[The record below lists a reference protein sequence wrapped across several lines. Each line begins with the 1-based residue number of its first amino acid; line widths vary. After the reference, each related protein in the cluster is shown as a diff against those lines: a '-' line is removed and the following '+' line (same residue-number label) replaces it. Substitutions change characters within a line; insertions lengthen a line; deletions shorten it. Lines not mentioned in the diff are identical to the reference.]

1 MKLYAPIEIGFIQ
14 PMPRRSIPLIL
25 FALLIALGAQTQTAT
40 AQNDYKR
47 IFDEDNLP
55 PVRELLLSGRYDL
68 VARLCE
74 SAVSRGQPSV
84 EWRLMRYR
92 AMSEL
97 GRSRE
102 AFEEAKLLLE
112 TAYGKQLRT
121 LVEIRRLALR
131 VGETGFAEKLLTQLN
146 EAALAMPEKDRT
158 AGDLVA
164 LGEAAIA
171 LGADPATVLEQYF
184 DRAKKI
190 DEAYVDAYL
199 AAGELAL
206 DKSDFARAAKEFQAG
221 LKFSASH
228 PDLNCGLARAFFPDD
243 RQRAVKLLLKAIERN
258 PQHTDSLLVEAE
270 YLIDTEH
277 YDEAEQILAGVI
289 TRNATEPRAWAYQSA
304 LAELARNDHAEADE
318 ARLAAFADWDG
329 NPEVDHLI
337 GRVLSRNYRF
347 AEGADHQRQSLE
359 KNPDF
364 LPAKIQLAHDLL
376 RLGDE
381 DTAWQLA
388 DEVAEA
394 DAYNV
399 LAFNLTVLRDEMKD
413 YVTLQSPEFTVR
425 MPREEAEIYGDRAL
439 EILNEA
445 RDLLCKKYGL
455 DLDHPVLVEFFP
467 HQQDFAIR
475 TFGNLGGGGI
485 LGACFGTVV
494 TMNSPGGLAA
504 QRNNWEATLWHEF
517 CHVVTLTVTKN
528 RMPRWLSEGISVYEE
543 IQRNPAWGEHMN
555 LTYRSMI
562 LDGDALTP
570 ISQLSSAFYAPESGQ
585 HLMFAYY
592 ESSQVVEYLIDGW
605 GEEAFRNILRDLADG
620 VLINDAISRHT
631 GPMEELEQAF
641 AAQMKTLAEAY
652 GSEVEWEPPEAMQLF
667 TSLGVPT
674 IEAAEVRL
682 RRNPKAWWAQKLVT
696 ENFLADQKWQQAAD
710 AAQKLIDIFPAA
722 VDGESSGYA
731 LRAAALRGLGD
742 AEGEAATLRELASRS
757 AEAWSA
763 YDRLMELDLE
773 AERWPE
779 LEKNTRRARAINPFS
794 KRLHYCA
801 GCAHEAL
808 ERKTEAVSSFEK
820 LLTLKPANPSEVRY
834 RLAGLMRDDQPE
846 TARRHLLD
854 ALADAP
860 RYRDAHRL
868 LLEFAEGKSVKN
880 KKTDTEPASQLEPIV
895 SPIPQ
900 VSAPSK
906 GKADPIDPKPGAPL
920 PAKSTPQE

>member
-1 MKLYAPIEIGFIQ
+1 MRLYVPLEIGFIQ
-14 PMPRRSIPLIL
+14 PMSRCSFPLIL
-25 FALLIALGAQTQTAT
+25 LTVLIALCGSKAT
-40 AQNDYKR
+40 GQNDYKR

-55 PVRELLLSGRYDL
+55 PVRQLLLSGRYDL

-74 SAVSRGQPSV
+74 SAISRGQPSV

-92 AMSEL
+92 AMSAL
-97 GRSRE
+97 GYTSD
-102 AFEEAKLLLE
+102 AFEEAKRLLE

-121 LVEIRRLALR
+121 LVEVRRLALSI
-131 VGETGFAEKLLTQLN
+131 GETEFASDLLTRIN

-158 AGDLVA
+158 ASDLVA

-190 DEAYVDAYL
+190 EEGYLDAYL

-228 PDLNCGLARAFFPDD
+228 PDLHYGLARAFFPGD
-243 RQRAVKLLLKAIERN
+243 RQRAIKSLLEAIERN
-258 PQHTDSLLVEAE
+258 PHHAGALLLEAE

-277 YDEAEQILAGVI
+277 YDEAEQIIAQVI
-289 TRNATEPRAWAYQSA
+289 SKNATEPRAWAYQAA
-304 LAELARNDHAEADE
+304 LAELARNDEAEADE
-318 ARLAAFADWDG
+318 ARENALIDWEG

-347 AEGADHQRQSLE
+347 AEGAGHQRQALE
-359 KNPDF
+359 KAPDF
-364 LPAKIQLAHDLL
+364 LPSKIQLAHDLL

-381 DTAWQLA
+381 ERAWELA

-399 LAFNLTVLRDEMKD
+399 LAYNLTVLRDEMKS
-413 YVTLQSPEFTVR
+413 YVTLQSPEFTIR
-425 MPREEAEIYGDRAL
+425 MPREESEIYGDRAL

-543 IQRNPAWGEHMN
+543 IQRNPAWGEHMS

-562 LDGDALTP
+562 LNDDALTP
-570 ISQLSSAFYAPESGQ
+570 ISELSSAFYSPESGT

-592 ESSQVVEYLIDGW
+592 ESAQVVEFLIDGW
-605 GEEAFRNILRDLADG
+605 GEEAFRDILRDLADG

-631 GPMEELEQAF
+631 GPMAELESAF
-641 AAQMKTLAEAY
+641 AAQMKNLAEAY
-652 GSEVEWEPPEAMQLF
+652 GSQVEWEPPEAMQLF
-667 TSLGVPT
+667 DAMGVPT
-674 IEAAEVRL
+674 LDAAEARL

-696 ENFLADQKWQQAAD
+696 EKLLADQQWQLAAD
-710 AAQKLIDIFPAA
+710 SAQKLIDIFPAA
-722 VDGESSGYA
+722 VDGDGTGYA

-757 AEAWSA
+757 AEAWTA

-779 LEKNTRRARAINPFS
+779 LEKNTRQARAINPFS

-808 ERKTEAVSSFEK
+808 DRKEEAVTSFEK

-846 TARRHLLD
+846 VARRHLLD

-868 LLEFAEGKSVKN
+868 LLEFVEPDVDAGTKPAPDS
-880 KKTDTEPASQLEPIV
+880 KTKTTAPANPV
-895 SPIPQ
+895 P
-900 VSAPSK
+900 
-906 GKADPIDPKPGAPL
+906 
-920 PAKSTPQE
+920 

>member
-1 MKLYAPIEIGFIQ
+1 MELYARLEIGFTQ
-14 PMPRRSIPLIL
+14 AMPRRSISLIL
-25 FALLIALGAQTQTAT
+25 FAVLITTLTVGAQMAT

-55 PVRELLLSGRYDL
+55 PVRELLLSGRNDL

-74 SAVSRGQPSV
+74 SAIRRGQPSV
-84 EWRLMRYR
+84 EWHLMRFR

-97 GRSRE
+97 GHAHQ
-102 AFEEAKLLLE
+102 AFEEAKQLLK
-112 TAYGKQLRT
+112 TGYAKQLPT
-121 LVEIRRLALR
+121 LVEIRRLALHI
-131 VGETGFAEKLLTQLN
+131 GEIDFAADLLTQVN
-146 EAALAMPEKDRT
+146 EAALAMPEKDRS
-158 AGDLVA
+158 AADLVA

-171 LGADPATVLEQYF
+171 LGADPSTVLKQYF
-184 DRAKKI
+184 DRAKKVDQSYI
-190 DEAYVDAYL
+190 DAYL

-228 PDLNCGLARAFFPDD
+228 PDLHYGLARAFFPDD
-243 RQRAVKLLLKAIERN
+243 RQRAVKSLLKAIERN
-258 PQHTDSLLVEAE
+258 PHHAGSLLLEAE

-277 YDEAEQILAGVI
+277 YQEAERILAQVI
-289 TRNATEPRAWAYQSA
+289 AQNATEARAWAYQSA

-318 ARLAAFADWDG
+318 ARQAALADWDG
-329 NPEVDHLI
+329 NPEVDYLI

-347 AEGADHQRQSLE
+347 AEGAKHQRQALE
-359 KNPDF
+359 KDPKF
-364 LPAKIQLAHDLL
+364 LAAKIQLALDLL

-381 DTAWQLA
+381 EKAWQLA
-388 DEVAEA
+388 DQVAAA

-399 LAFNLTVLRDEMKD
+399 LAFNLTRLRDEMKN
-413 YVTLQSPEFTVR
+413 YATLQSPEFILR
-425 MPREEAEIYGDRAL
+425 MPRDEAEIYGDRAL
-439 EILNEA
+439 EILNQA
-445 RDLLCKKYGL
+445 RDLLCEKYGL

-570 ISQLSSAFYAPESGQ
+570 IGELSSAFYAPESGQ

-592 ESSQVVEYLIDGW
+592 QSSQVVEYLIDGW
-605 GEEAFRNILRDLADG
+605 GEQAFRNILTDLADG

-631 GPMEELEQAF
+631 GPMDELELAF
-641 AAQMKTLAEAY
+641 AAQMKALAQAY
-652 GSEVEWEPPEAMQLF
+652 GSQVEWKPPEAMQLF
-667 TSLGVPT
+667 DAMGAPSLD
-674 IEAAEVRL
+674 AAEARL
-682 RRNPKAWWAQKLVT
+682 RKNPKAWWAQKLVT
-696 ENFLADQKWQQAAD
+696 EKLLADQQWQQAAD
-710 AAQKLIDIFPAA
+710 AGQKLIDIFPAA
-722 VDGESSGYA
+722 VDGDGTGYA

-742 AEGEAATLRELASRS
+742 AEGEAATLRELAERS
-757 AEAWSA
+757 AEAWTA
-763 YDRLMELDLE
+763 YDRLMELDLA
-773 AERWPE
+773 AERWTE
-779 LEKNTRRARAINPFS
+779 LEKNTQRARAINPFS
-794 KRLHYCA
+794 KRLHYGA
-801 GCAHEAL
+801 GCAHQAL
-808 ERKTEAVSSFEK
+808 DRTSEAVKSFQK
-820 LLTLKPANPSEVRY
+820 LLTLKPANPSEIRY

-846 TARRHLLD
+846 VARRHLLD

-860 RYRDAHRL
+860 RYRDAQRL
-868 LLEFAEGKSVKN
+868 LLEFAEPEHELKP
-880 KKTDTEPASQLEPIV
+880 ELEPE
-895 SPIPQ
+895 
-900 VSAPSK
+900 
-906 GKADPIDPKPGAPL
+906 PGLQP
-920 PAKSTPQE
+920 

>member
-1 MKLYAPIEIGFIQ
+1 MIEIGFIQ
-14 PMPRRSIPLIL
+14 PMSRRSLPLIL
-25 FALLIALGAQTQTAT
+25 FAVLIALSAQPAT

-55 PVRELLLSGRYDL
+55 PVRELLLSGRHDL

-74 SAVSRGQPSV
+74 SAISRGQPSV
-84 EWRLMRYR
+84 EWRLMRYQ

-97 GRSRE
+97 GNARE
-102 AFEEAKLLLE
+102 AFEEAKTLLE

-121 LVEIRRLALR
+121 LIVIRRLALHI
-131 VGETGFAEKLLTQLN
+131 GETEFADDLLTRLN

-190 DEAYVDAYL
+190 EEGYIDAYL

-228 PDLNCGLARAFFPDD
+228 PDLHYGLARAFFPDD
-243 RQRAVKLLLKAIERN
+243 RQRAIKSLLKAIERN
-258 PQHTDSLLVEAE
+258 PFHTGSLLLEAE

-277 YDEAEQILAGVI
+277 YKEAEEILAQVI

-318 ARLAAFADWDG
+318 ARLAALSDWDG
-329 NPEVDHLI
+329 NPQVDHLI

-347 AEGADHQRQSLE
+347 AEGAEHQRQALA
-359 KNPDF
+359 KDPDF
-364 LPAKIQLAHDLL
+364 LASKIQLAHDLL

-381 DTAWQLA
+381 DKAWQLA
-388 DEVAEA
+388 DEVAAA

-399 LAFNLTVLRDEMKD
+399 LAFNLTVLRDEMKN
-413 YVTLQSPEFTVR
+413 YVTLESPEFTVR
-425 MPREEAEIYGDRAL
+425 MPRDEAVIYGDRAL

-445 RDLLCKKYGL
+445 RDLLCEKYGL
-455 DLDHPVLVEFFP
+455 VLDQPVLVEFFP

-543 IQRNPAWGEHMN
+543 IQRNSAWGEHMN

-562 LDGDALTP
+562 LNDDALTP
-570 ISQLSSAFYAPESGQ
+570 ISELSSAFYSPESGA

-592 ESSQVVEYLIDGW
+592 ESSQVVDYLIEGW
-605 GEEAFRNILRDLADG
+605 GEAAFRNILRDLADG

-631 GPMEELEQAF
+631 GPMQELEPAF
-641 AAQMKTLAEAY
+641 AARMTNLAEAY
-652 GSEVEWEPPEAMQLF
+652 GSDVEWEPPQAMQLF
-667 TSLGVPT
+667 DAMGVPT
-674 IEAAEVRL
+674 IDAAEARL
-682 RRNPKAWWAQKLVT
+682 RKNPKAWWAQKLIA
-696 ENFLADQKWQQAAD
+696 EQRLADQQWQQAAD

-722 VDGESSGYA
+722 VDGDGTGYA

-742 AEGEAATLRELASRS
+742 AEGEAATLRELADRS
-757 AEAWSA
+757 AEAWKA

-779 LEKNTRRARAINPFS
+779 LEKNTHRARAINPFS

-801 GCAHEAL
+801 GCAHQAL
-808 ERKTEAVSSFEK
+808 DRKQDAVSSFEK

-834 RLAGLMRDDQPE
+834 RLAGLMRDEQPE
-846 TARRHLLD
+846 VARRHLLD
-854 ALADAP
+854 ALVDAP

-868 LLEFAEGKSVKN
+868 LLEFAEPEVNAG
-880 KKTDTEPASQLEPIV
+880 TDPGPGSKVATPPSAEPASE
-895 SPIPQ
+895 
-900 VSAPSK
+900 
-906 GKADPIDPKPGAPL
+906 
-920 PAKSTPQE
+920 E